1 MAPLSNLTEFVSDF
15 YAIDRHIQFNTIH
28 GLRFTFLTTLSK
40 GQTSTCKSK
49 EQRMDQK
56 QIVFFL
62 TNIRLPVVHST
73 EHHPDL
79 FPEHNS
85 DFFPEK

>member
-15 YAIDRHIQFNTIH
+15 YAIARHIQFNTWPQIH
-28 GLRFTFLTTLSK
+28 ILTTLLN
-40 GQTSTCKSK
+40 GQTSTCKNK
-49 EQRMDQK
+49 EQRKITETDS
-56 QIVFFL
+56 FL